1 MAHALR
7 AAAPAAAFAP
17 RATASSSRTAR
28 LAAPPPRQRARG
40 VRFAKTRAAATLSE
54 EDDIEFRGSNAPL
67 ALLRR
72 CDALA
77 DPGAPLNAGGLRH
90 VAP

>member
-28 LAAPPPRQRARG
+28 LAAPPL
-40 VRFAKTRAAATLSE
+40 RFAKTRAAATLSE